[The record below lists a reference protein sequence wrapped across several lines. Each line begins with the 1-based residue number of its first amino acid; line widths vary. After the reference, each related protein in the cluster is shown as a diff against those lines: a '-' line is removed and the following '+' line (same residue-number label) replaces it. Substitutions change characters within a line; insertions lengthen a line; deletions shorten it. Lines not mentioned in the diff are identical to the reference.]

1 MKKIVF
7 FGGKGGVGKT
17 TCSAAF
23 AIYCANQGEKTL
35 LVSTDPAHSTSDIF
49 ETEIGSDVVKLREN
63 LYSIEI
69 DADRE
74 SEKYIDGIRKN
85 LSRIISPIILE
96 EIKRQL
102 DAAAISPGTQESAM
116 FDKMVEIINEK
127 SNEYDRIIFDTA
139 PTGHTIR
146 LLSLPELLG
155 GWIDSLLK
163 RRRKIIKLKQMVSDD
178 RKKDE
183 ELINEDPILKILNR
197 RKESMERAR
206 KIIIDEERLSF
217 VFVLNAERL
226 PIEETKKAIN
236 VLKKYNLSVNYLIVN
251 RILPT
256 DLKDDFWIKK
266 KTKEKEYISII
277 KESFKDKKII
287 TLPMLQND
295 MEAKNI
301 DEISP
306 YFKDFL

>member
-197 RKESMERAR
+197 RKENMERAR

>member
-23 AIYCANQGEKTL
+23 AIHCANQGEKTL

-197 RKESMERAR
+197 RKENMERAR

-287 TLPMLQND
+287 TLPMLQDD